1 MTNKRMKIELFFT
14 YAGLT
19 EEDVRGKTVVVIDV
33 LRACTTACAA
43 FRSGCREII
52 PVESIGDATSLLA
65 NLDRDVVLLAGERQ
79 GYKVDGFDLGN
90 SPYEFTEDIVRGKVI
105 ILASTNGSRA
115 LVPGSGGEE
124 CMAASF
130 VNVSN
135 VVERIASVGNDIAI
149 VCSGRE
155 LHFSLEDTLCGG
167 MIISGLADRA
177 ESANDAAVVALALY
191 EERKSSLASALR
203 NSDHG
208 RYLVSLGFSADID
221 FAAQVDSIG
230 LIPYWDNGRLVVDDG
245 A

>member
-1 MTNKRMKIELFFT
+1 MNNKPLKVELFFT

-19 EEDVRGKTVVVIDV
+19 DEEVKGKTVVVIDV

-43 FRSGCREII
+43 FMSGCREII
-52 PVESIGDATSLLA
+52 PVESIGDATSLLDK
-65 NLDRDVVLLAGERQ
+65 LDREVVLLAGERK

-90 SPYEFTEDIVRGKVI
+90 SPYEFTEEIVRGKVI

-115 LVPGSGGEE
+115 LVLGSAGED

-135 VVERIASVGNDIAI
+135 IVERIASVGNDIAI

-155 LHFSLEDTLCGG
+155 LNFSLEDTLCGG
-167 MIISGLADRA
+167 MIISGLGDRA
-177 ESANDAAVVALALY
+177 ESANDAAVVASKLY
-191 EERKSSLASALR
+191 EERKSDLASALR

-208 RYLVSLGFSADID
+208 RYLVSLGFSPDID